1 MMLYLS
7 LGLATSAASVALAA
21 GNASF
26 ITYNGTINGAQ
37 CTSSQ
42 ANYFFGIPYGKDPA
56 RFAAPQ
62 IFDSKYG
69 ENGTLDATQPAPS
82 CMQFGS
88 VFVENGTQSE
98 DW

>member
-1 MMLYLS
+1 L
-7 LGLATSAASVALAA
+7 
-21 GNASF
+21 
-26 ITYNGTINGAQ
+26 
-37 CTSSQ
+37 
-42 ANYFFGIPYGKDPA
+42 GIPYGKA
-56 RFAAPQ
+56 LVRFAASQ